1 MKKLILLSVLAGALF
16 GCGGTGSNE
25 QEYNEL
31 VARAENEIMLAAKTG
46 FLWLNTESLL
56 REAKTA
62 QAAGDTNKAM
72 TLAKKALDEAVLA
85 QQQAR
90 SNASPKADFGFKQ

>member
-1 MKKLILLSVLAGALF
+1 MKKFIALYICVILS
-16 GCGGTGSNE
+16 GCGGTGAHE

-31 VARAENEIMLAAKTG
+31 VARAENEIKLAAKTG

-56 REAKTA
+56 RESKAA
-62 QAAGDTNKAM
+62 QAAGDMDKA
-72 TLAKKALDEAVLA
+72 TALAKKALDEAVLA

-90 SNASPKADFGFKQ
+90 ANANPKADFSFKQ